1 MKTGFGDI
9 HAKIDEM
16 SRKIISSD
24 YYIDSSEPIVVK
36 EPPFAWKTVDEP
48 TALRGTYIVSSQK
61 NSYLFFSF
69 FGIGVRIRF
78 RIGTAYGIAK
88 VVIDDKFEYEYD
100 CYSSSDGWYDY
111 VITNLSDENAYHTC
125 KIIVTAR
132 KNPSAISS
140 KIGVDRY
147 SIVVKPAYV
156 NVAGQTVNTNAV
168 SIRGQNLTPRDWSL
182 DFEKLQNIDVLLST
196 RASESTLSSISS
208 DISTISS
215 NIDVLLSSR
224 ASESTLSAISSNI
237 DVLLSSRASESTL
250 STISSNIDTTLSSRA
265 SESTLSSFKSQAYDS
280 SLDLYKVYELPQPV
294 VNDLIHNG
302 VAVNSAGSSSLYS
315 IGGAKRVDVLIYVS
329 SVVGSPSAEFS
340 VEVIESASSQVI
352 KSYSSGTITAS
363 GSYYIGIDGQANV
376 LGDTI
381 RVSWTGVDGSNY
393 LDGVYTRLIVKP

>member
-36 EPPFAWKTVDEP
+36 EPPFAWKSVDEP

-156 NVAGQTVNTNAV
+156 NVAGQTVNTNII
-168 SIRGQNLTPRDWSL
+168 SIRGQNLTSRDWSL
-182 DFEKLQNIDVLLST
+182 DFEKLQNIDVLLSS
-196 RASESTLSSISS
+196 RASESTLSS
-208 DISTISS
+208 
-215 NIDVLLSSR
+215 
-224 ASESTLSAISSNI
+224 ISSNI

-381 RVSWTGVDGSNY
+381 RVSWKGVDSSNY